1 MRVLFT
7 VSSWPSHYFSLVPLA
22 WALRAAGHEVQVLC
36 SLSEK
41 DVLTGAGLTPV
52 PVLEGVDMPAYVRVG
67 NMMTAHVGAWPYPDP
82 PPHPD
87 TKELLDVSTFDVQ
100 ERLEKWLASSGE
112 QLHRNVDVAAEYMRS
127 WRSDLVVYE
136 LMSSEGALAAGEAGV
151 PSVLQLW
158 GPCGPE
164 DAIETLGGNNKG
176 GIFSE
181 ATARSILAQVAG
193 EDAADRA
200 FARVANVVDV
210 CPEPVA
216 PSILGS
222 RIPMSYVPYNG
233 PGAVPLG
240 LPARSGRP
248 RVCVAWG
255 RSASQQFGVVTNK
268 IPQVI
273 QAATELGAEVLLL
286 ASQADV
292 EVCGPLPESVYPL
305 VDVPLHLVLPGC
317 DAVVHY
323 AGAGVTMTSMVAGV
337 PQLAL
342 PLTHNYAVLSRKF
355 DRAGCGLSLLNYEAD
370 AQSIKGALASLLQE
384 PSFRM
389 VAADLAAQ
397 ASRMPSPAAIVDT
410 LEQIAAGSATGPA
423 QPAAG

>member
-7 VSSWPSHYFSLVPLA
+7 VSCWPSHYFPLVPLA
-22 WALRAAGHEVQVLC
+22 WALRAAGHDVHVLC
-36 SLSEK
+36 SLPEK

-52 PVLEGVDMPAYVRVG
+52 PLLEDVDMPRYVRVG
-67 NMMTAHVGAWPYPDP
+67 NMMTAHLGAWPYPVP

-87 TKELLDVSTFDVQ
+87 TKELLDVSTFDAL
-100 ERLEKWLASSGE
+100 EYWEKWLASVSE
-112 QLHRNVDVAAEYMRS
+112 QLRRNVDVAAEYMRA
-127 WRSDLVVYE
+127 WRADLVVYE
-136 LMSSEGALAAGEAGV
+136 LMCFEGVLAAEEAGV

-158 GPCGPE
+158 GPCGTQ
-164 DAIETLGGNNKG
+164 DAIETFGGNNKG
-176 GIFSE
+176 GIFSQ
-181 ATARSILAQVAG
+181 ATARAILAQMVG
-193 EDAADRA
+193 DEAADRA
-200 FARVANVVDV
+200 FARSANVVDV

-216 PSILGS
+216 PTVPGP
-222 RIPMSYVPYNG
+222 RIPMRYVPYNG
-233 PGAVPLG
+233 PGAVPVE

-248 RVCVAWG
+248 RVCVVWG
-255 RSASQQFGVVTNK
+255 RSASQYFGVVTNK

-323 AGAGVTMTSMVAGV
+323 AGAGVTMTSVVAGV

-370 AQSIKGALASLLQE
+370 AQSIKGALERLLQE
-384 PSFRM
+384 PSFKL
-389 VAADLAAQ
+389 AATDLAAQ
-397 ASRMPSPAAIVDT
+397 ASRRPSPAAVVAI
-410 LEQIAAGSATGPA
+410 LEQIAAGSATEA
-423 QPAAG
+423 